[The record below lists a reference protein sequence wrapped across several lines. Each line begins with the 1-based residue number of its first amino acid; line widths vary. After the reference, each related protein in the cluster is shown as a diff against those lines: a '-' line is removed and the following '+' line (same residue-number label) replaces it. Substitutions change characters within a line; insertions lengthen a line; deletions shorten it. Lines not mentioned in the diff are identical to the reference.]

1 MEKHV
6 RGSSSY
12 CCRRG
17 AGGTWVAALALGV
30 LLSGCGANSR
40 RADGCGFL
48 AGCGDLREVARK
60 SRAQQKKQLSQQAA
74 RPEVG
79 GTSAGGAF
87 GTGALTPYLE
97 FIREREERLKAA
109 ESGPRQLEQRVL
121 WDLHLWALRQSEA
134 GLRRRTPLEV
144 YAELKA
150 EREYQARQEAERQA
164 AVEARLEEYW
174 QWAMARWEQTSQERV
189 RRVAPRHLLTEH
201 PLRTQS
207 LDALTGAVLDWAFK
221 HTRDE
226 ALLHKSP
233 SEVALYLLARRS
245 SLATAI
251 ELGRSASPHLD
262 YTPLPDKRIPPEE
275 LAVELLVGVVP
286 VVGEATDAAGLLAG
300 YSITGRE
307 LDADERLLCGVGAL
321 VPFVPG
327 RALSSGGELVER
339 AALLTGRSVAEVR
352 VLQQVARHLSPADA
366 SQVETLVRQA
376 ARGRQLTEQEIAFL
390 RRLAGQLEAPLRAAA
405 DTLRRGGKVPLVGSR
420 LGEAG
425 VRLEP
430 GSAEHMAAAWVDYQ
444 FRHSDKYSTFR
455 YAIDE
460 DWRKKYE
467 LILKNKE
474 AGGEFEQSVLK
485 ARSHEKN
492 TAMML
497 PPPGSDARGFI
508 PDAVPGSST
517 PGELVWGQP
526 YRFVEV
532 KGRKDL
538 ALSGNLEA
546 MLGYIRQY
554 GGYIELWVRSPKH
567 PKGATKLTSPLER
580 RIAELKD
587 NGRAELRLFP

>member
-1 MEKHV
+1 MRAKRASV
-6 RGSSSY
+6 LTLALGLVLNG
-12 CCRRG
+12 CAVG
-17 AGGTWVAALALGV
+17 AGG
-30 LLSGCGANSR
+30 R
-40 RADGCGFL
+40 DPCGFL
-48 AGCGDLREVARK
+48 AGCGELRKGVH
-60 SRAQQKKQLSQQAA
+60 SGRAQRQKQLRQEAA
-74 RPEVG
+74 RQLE
-79 GTSAGGAF
+79 AGGGAASAL

-97 FIREREERLKAA
+97 FIREREERLKGAKPGQQPP
-109 ESGPRQLEQRVL
+109 EQLAL
-121 WDLHLWALRQSEA
+121 WDLHQWALKQSEG

-150 EREYQARQEAERQA
+150 QREHQERQEAERQA

-174 QWAMARWEQTSQERV
+174 KWAEARWAETSRERV

-207 LDALTGAVLDWAFK
+207 LDALTGAVLDWAFT

-226 ALLHKSP
+226 ALLRKSP
-233 SEVALYLLARRS
+233 SEVAVYLLARRS
-245 SLATAI
+245 SLATAV
-251 ELGRSASPHLD
+251 ELGRFAPPHLD

-275 LAVELLVGVVP
+275 LLVELLVGVVP
-286 VVGEATDAAGLLAG
+286 GVGEATDAAGLLVG

-307 LDADERLLCGVGAL
+307 LDANERLLCGVGSL

-339 AALLTGRSVAEVR
+339 AALLTGRSVEEVQ
-352 VLQQVARHLSPADA
+352 VLQRVARHLSPAEAAD
-366 SQVETLVRQA
+366 VDVLVRQA
-376 ARGRQLTEQEIAFL
+376 ARGRQLTEEEIAFL
-390 RRLAGQLEAPLRAAA
+390 KRLAGRLEAPLLAAA

-444 FRHSDKYSTFR
+444 FRHPGKYPTFR
-455 YAIDE
+455 YAFE
-460 DWRKKYE
+460 VDWRRQYE

-474 AGGEFEQSVLK
+474 AGGEFEHAVLS
-485 ARSHEKN
+485 ARKHPKN
-492 TAMML
+492 TAMMM
-497 PPPGSDARGFI
+497 PPPGSEARGFI
-508 PDAVPGSST
+508 PDAVPGSPT

-538 ALSGNLEA
+538 ALGGNLKA
-546 MLGYIRQY
+546 MLDYVEKY
-554 GGYIELWVRSPKH
+554 GGHIELWVRSPKH
-567 PKGATKLTSPLER
+567 PGGATKLTKPLARQLVALER
-580 RIAELKD
+580 
-587 NGRAELRLFP
+587 NGKATVQSFP

>member
-1 MEKHV
+1 
-6 RGSSSY
+6 
-12 CCRRG
+12 
-17 AGGTWVAALALGV
+17 
-30 LLSGCGANSR
+30 
-40 RADGCGFL
+40 
-48 AGCGDLREVARK
+48 VARK
-60 SRAQQKKQLSQQAA
+60 SGAQQKNQLGQQAA

-79 GTSAGGAF
+79 GTSEGGAF

-97 FIREREERLKAA
+97 FIRDREERLKAA
-109 ESGPRQLEQRVL
+109 EPGPRQLEQRVL

-134 GLRRRTPLEV
+134 ALRRRTPLEV

-150 EREYQARQEAERQA
+150 EREHQQRQEAEHQA

-174 QWAMARWEQTSQERV
+174 KWAEARWAETSRERV

-207 LDALTGAVLDWAFK
+207 LDALTGAVLDWAFT
-221 HTRDE
+221 HTRDD
-226 ALLHKSP
+226 ALLRKSP

-251 ELGRSASPHLD
+251 ELGRSAPPHLD

-275 LAVELLVGVVP
+275 LVVELLVGAVP
-286 VVGEATDAAGLLAG
+286 LVGEATDAAGLLVG

-307 LDADERLLCGVGAL
+307 LNADERLLCGVGSL

-327 RALSSGGELVER
+327 RALSSGGAVVER
-339 AALLTGRSVAEVR
+339 AALLTGRSVEEVR
-352 VLQQVARHLSPADA
+352 VLQRVARHLSPEDA
-366 SQVETLVRQA
+366 TQVEEMVRQA
-376 ARGRQLTEQEIAFL
+376 ARGRTLSEEEIAL
-390 RRLAGQLEAPLRAAA
+390 LKRLAAQLEEPLQAAA
-405 DTLRRGGKVPLVGSR
+405 NALRSGRKVPLVGSR

-444 FRHSDKYSTFR
+444 FRHPDKYPSFR

-467 LILKNKE
+467 LILKNKG

-485 ARSHEKN
+485 ARGQEKN
-492 TAMML
+492 TAMMM
-497 PPPGSDARGFI
+497 PPPGSEARGFI
-508 PDAVPGSST
+508 PDAVPGSAT

-538 ALSGNLEA
+538 ALGGNLEA
-546 MLGYIRQY
+546 MLEYVRRY
-554 GGYIELWVRSPKH
+554 GGHLELWVRSSKH
-567 PKGATKLTSPLER
+567 PGGATNLTKPLR
-580 RIAELKD
+580 DLIADLRKG
-587 NGRAELRLFP
+587 GRAEIRQFP